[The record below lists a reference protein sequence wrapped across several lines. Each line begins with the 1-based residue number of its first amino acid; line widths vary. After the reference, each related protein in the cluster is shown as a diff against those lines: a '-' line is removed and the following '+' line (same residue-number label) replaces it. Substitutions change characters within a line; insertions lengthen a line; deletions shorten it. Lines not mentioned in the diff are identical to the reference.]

1 VAVKIVTDSISDLP
15 EIVKDELGI
24 TVVPMMVNFGE
35 ETFRDGVDITP
46 EQFYK
51 KLETAKVFPHTSVPP
66 PGVFAKIYDKLASE
80 TEEILVITVSSKLT
94 ATYDVALQGINL
106 MNCKCHIEVIDSR
119 WATMAQGFVVMAAAR
134 ASKIGSSF
142 EEVRRETQRMINRV
156 EFHATFDTLEY
167 LRRGGRIGRAGA
179 FIGSI
184 LKVNPII
191 TLKDGVVEPVGRVR
205 SRAHA
210 LDQLFEF
217 ARSCPLIEEMAVED
231 TNCSDE
237 ADTLVERLGSLF
249 PKERIYRSKMT
260 PAVGTHT
267 GPGLLL
273 IAIQGELHPH
283 I

>member
-1 VAVKIVTDSISDLP
+1 VAVTIVTDSISDLP

-35 ETFRDGVDITP
+35 ETFRDGVDLTP

-51 KLETAKVFPHTSVPP
+51 KLETSKVFPHTSVPP
-66 PGVFAKIYDKLASE
+66 PGVFAKTYDKLASE

-106 MNCKCHIEVIDSR
+106 MNRKCHIEVIDSR
-119 WATMAQGFVVMAAAR
+119 WATMAQGFIVMAAAR
-134 ASKIGSSF
+134 LSQIGSSF

-179 FIGSI
+179 FIGSM
-184 LKVNPII
+184 LRVNPII

-210 LDQLFEF
+210 LDKLFEF

-231 TNCSDE
+231 TKCPDE

-273 IAIQGELHPH
+273 IAIQGEPHPR